1 MDTIRRLIVRMATE
15 NREWDD
21 TRIRGARGNL
31 GQQVAR
37 GTIANVRKERGLEPA
52 PERKKRTTRRECLA
66 AHWDVLAAADCF
78 TVEVWT
84 PRGLTRFHRA
94 GPDSPGQP
102 LRSDRGHQRRARRA
116 GGPPAHA
123 ETPPMPRTDSCD
135 TSGSSSMTATR
146 ASGRPCATR
155 SPRPM
160 SPPLRRPARAPNLN
174 AYTERF
180 VRTIKDSCLA
190 RMGLIGEG
198 LAASRRPR
206 VRRARP
212 PRTESPGARQ
222 SPDPAAVDSTATPWS
237 RPVPPAARWDVAR
250 RLSVSSVIHDRP
262 STPRS
267 SSWTVRPG
275 PNRHQPA
282 PGRAT
287 HAAVCARAPAEL
299 GTPSSES
306 PLENR
311 GVKLVRLNG
320 YPQREQS

>member
-1 MDTIRRLIVRMATE
+1 MKIRRCRVGSYRRVGRRALVSRAG
-15 NREWDD
+15 D
-21 TRIRGARGNL
+21 
-31 GQQVAR
+31 
-37 GTIANVRKERGLEPA
+37 ER
-52 PERKKRTTRRECLA
+52 
-66 AHWDVLAAADCF
+66 DS
-78 TVEVWT
+78 
-84 PRGLTRFHRA
+84 HRA
-94 GPDSPGQP
+94 NP
-102 LRSDRGHQRRARRA
+102 RRAAGRYVGRVLGSVEGIVKLRPTAVLDAQHGGFTAGWSPVSWGSIDELFVNLTIPRR
-116 GGPPAHA
+116 
-123 ETPPMPRTDSCD
+123 
-135 TSGSSSMTATR
+135 
-146 ASGRPCATR
+146 
-155 SPRPM
+155 
-160 SPPLRRPARAPNLN
+160 
-174 AYTERF
+174 
-180 VRTIKDSCLA
+180 
-190 RMGLIGEG
+190 G